1 MKAQI
6 EKTIGKEN
14 IETFKT
20 KFKETLAKE
29 QKTNEVKSLDLE
41 LKTTTTEPTGLSLEF
56 KTFTKDEYASQLEEQ
71 DYMKDSLQVLSIG
84 FKAKDEASC
93 EIIKTVY
100 DQMRPM
106 IDDMPFLKEKKDKI
120 SYQLRTKG
128 VNVYIDVM
136 LKHDE
141 IEKTLT
147 EFGIDLGEH
156 HNFTFAF
163 KSGFAPSD
171 FFNLSFN
178 QIVEKAVQVFLK
190 IKGQAKSFEYF
201 ARAYEAGLKAIQTTD
216 AKVQKKIKR
225 MLYIIGAIGA
235 FVQGN
240 LNLTFDSA
248 NLLKLVQGYLATAGE
263 GESPEQ
269 SFEGL
274 KMMAVGMGGSMIK
287 PTLEDLMLLDPVK
300 ALNIDDIKI
309 VVANMKFKSGCTTTI
324 KLPGLS
330 QSFVD
335 NFLA

>member
-29 QKTNEVKSLDLE
+29 QKTNEIKSLDLE

-93 EIIKTVY
+93 EIIKTLY
-100 DQMRPM
+100 EQMRPM

-141 IEKTLT
+141 IEKALT

-156 HNFTFAF
+156 NSFTFAL

-171 FFNLSFN
+171 FFTLSFN
-178 QIVEKAVQVFLK
+178 QLIEKAVQVFLK
-190 IKGQAKSFEYF
+190 VKGQTKSFEYF
-201 ARAYEAGLKAIQTTD
+201 ARAYEAGLKAIKSTD
-216 AKVQKKIKR
+216 AKAQKKIKKA
-225 MLYIIGAIGA
+225 LYIIAAINA
-235 FVQGN
+235 FVQTN
-240 LNLTFDSA
+240 FNLTFDSA
-248 NLLKLVQGYLATAGE
+248 NLAKLVQGYLATVE
-263 GESPEQ
+263 GENPEQ
-269 SFEGL
+269 SFEGI

-287 PTLEDLMLLDPVK
+287 PTLEDMMLLDPVK

-330 QSFVD
+330 QSFAD